1 MIKVDKKK
9 KDDTINQLHFTEP
22 RWFAVYTS
30 FRREK
35 LVKKMLDKKNIECY
49 LPINR
54 VTRRYASR
62 NKIVDFPLISCYI
75 FVKIIKG
82 QYVPVLETEHVVKFT
97 KIGRDLLAIPEREIN
112 IIKRVVGEGLEI
124 SMEQADFTIGDD
136 VEIISGNLT
145 GLKGKLM
152 SLDGKNKFAVAL
164 DNIGFSLTMS
174 VDASLLNKIR
184 RPVQAN

>member
-1 MIKVDKKK
+1 MIKAEKKK
-9 KDDTINQLHFTEP
+9 NEAINQLHATEP

-62 NKIVDFPLISCYI
+62 NKIVDFPLISCYL
-75 FVKIIKG
+75 FVKITKG
-82 QYVPVLETEHVVKFT
+82 EYVPVLETEHVMKFT
-97 KIGRDLLAIPEREIN
+97 KIGRDLFAIPEREIN
-112 IIKRVVGEGLEI
+112 IIKRVVGEGLEV
-124 SMEQADFTIGDD
+124 SMEQTDFRLGDD

-145 GLKGKLM
+145 GLKGKLI
-152 SLDGKNKFAVAL
+152 SVDGKNKFAVAL
-164 DNIGFSLTMS
+164 ENIGFSLTMS

-184 RPVQAN
+184 TPAQAY

>member
-1 MIKVDKKK
+1 MIKADKKK
-9 KDDTINQLHFTEP
+9 NNEAINQLHQTEA

-35 LVKKMLDKKNIECY
+35 LVRKMLDKKDIECY

-75 FVKIIKG
+75 FVKIKKG
-82 QYVPVLETEHVVKFT
+82 QYVPVLETEHVIKFT

-145 GLKGKLM
+145 GLKGKLV
-152 SLDGKNKFAVAL
+152 SIDGKNKFAVAL

-184 RPVQAN
+184 RPVQAY